1 MSTVEADDER
11 DTRSLF
17 ESLRRYI
24 IQPESIRA
32 LFLEGLHLAVFDAT
46 ALGALP
52 NLEVLSLADND
63 LQTLRFSAA
72 NASAAASKSTVPRT
86 VVRAPTV
93 ATRSFHLTSSSTS
106 PAAALPRL
114 HSLNLRRNRL
124 TEDGVPASL
133 IGDGYFIMSVVDAR
147 DNPYLS
153 NAGLAAMLTGLV
165 LGSLLADADSDDV
178 STAPLW
184 LGAVNGTVDVRLPTV
199 PALVSRGL
207 ADIAVHMRKAG
218 SCTMQRS
225 ILELAQAAVEV
236 VNGHPRQLERL
247 TARWKRQ
254 AHDVLTTAIFVTAGA
269 APTVVTTEGFGLS
282 SADLNSVPPVLDRDV
297 CIAIHQ
303 VVAGL
308 PFSTALL
315 AASIILHGTL
325 PEPLTDALMINDA
338 FPAMVV
344 RHYAAQ
350 GENGAPTPTADE
362 MVRHALLKVSPETV
376 RRLDP
381 PSSTAH
387 GSQSSR
393 EATFR
398 NSFFSRCKAKLGVT
412 ATAAGSPHAGTQQHS
427 RTVASAASPAWRPA
441 TTEKGTLDPGHDAPQ
456 PEHEPVFH
464 QTLSQSRPRV
474 AVGALRSLRRSVS
487 RGGLAGSPLAASPV
501 PRPSTPQQPEQRGVL
516 FAAASA
522 TRALPTV
529 GDVITSRESN
539 VAWHV
544 TRVGSDGIVKVA
556 QSQTRAHKDVPLS
569 QLRRDPLTA
578 AWSFVSD
585 ERPPSRLSTRTP
597 TLQDMLAQSQQR
609 KASVGSAATPA
620 RPASRMVDDSR
631 HVEASDS
638 AVQLPV
644 LDRAAMPTSPVRLRR
659 DAHRSWTDEER
670 KRLDAAGADA
680 TERLVAA
687 DAAWRD
693 ATGSFPGPG
702 VAYRCAAASYYTATT
717 PQLVVQRFVENVTL

>member
-1 MSTVEADDER
+1 MSTVEADDDH

-254 AHDVLTTAIFVTAGA
+254 AHDVLTTAIFATARA
-269 APTVVTTEGFGLS
+269 APTVVMTEGFGLS
-282 SADLNSVPPVLDRDV
+282 SADLICVPPVLDRDV

-315 AASIILHGTL
+315 AASIILHGAL
-325 PEPLTDALMINDA
+325 PEPLTDTLMMNDA

-350 GENGAPTPTADE
+350 GENGALTPTADE
-362 MVRHALLKVSPETV
+362 MVRHALLKVSPHAV

-381 PSSTAH
+381 PSPTAR

-393 EATFR
+393 ETTFR
-398 NSFFSRCKAKLGVT
+398 NSFFSRCKAKLVT
-412 ATAAGSPHAGTQQHS
+412 ATAAGSPHAGTQPHA
-427 RTVASAASPAWRPA
+427 RTASTASPARIPV
-441 TTEKGTLDPGHDAPQ
+441 TTEKGNPDSSRDAPQ

-544 TRVGSDGIVKVA
+544 TRVGSDGIIKVA

-620 RPASRMVDDSR
+620 TRPASRMVDDSR
-631 HVEASDS
+631 HAEACDS
-638 AVQLPV
+638 AVQLPM
-644 LDRAAMPTSPVRLRR
+644 LDRAAMPTSPVRSRR

-670 KRLDAAGADA
+670 RRLDAAGADA
-680 TERLVAA
+680 AERLVAA

-717 PQLVVQRFVENVTL
+717 PQLVVQRFVENVTV